1 MEFASM
7 LTNDPFSRGE
17 ISKMS
22 SAMIDEIA
30 SKLEDVAR
38 GHGGFVTSYDI
49 QQAMIEVC
57 ECPKF

>member
-1 MEFASM
+1 MDFTSM

-22 SAMIDEIA
+22 SAMTDEIV
-30 SKLEDVAR
+30 SKLEEVAR
-38 GHGGFVTSYDI
+38 SHGGFVTSYDI
-49 QQAMIEVC
+49 QQAMIEAC